1 MSSFD
6 DYDILGE
13 IGRGTYGHVYKAQ
26 LKGGGENREVRLT
39 FVLII
44 KSRLQ
49 KSNNRS
55 SVDSLVRPVFE

>member
-26 LKGGGENREVRLT
+26 LKGGGENREVRPT
-39 FVLII
+39 FVIDYKVTVAKI
-44 KSRLQ
+44 Q
-49 KSNNRS
+49 YRS